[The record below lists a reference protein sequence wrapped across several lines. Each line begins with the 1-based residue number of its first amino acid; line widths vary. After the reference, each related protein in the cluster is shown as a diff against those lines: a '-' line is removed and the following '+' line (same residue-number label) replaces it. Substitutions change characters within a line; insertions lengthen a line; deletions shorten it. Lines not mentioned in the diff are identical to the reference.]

1 METTT
6 QLLSRGE
13 VLDTSPDCFA
23 ELVEFAGDVNSRREL
38 DDHIQQHGYL
48 YIPGFLDRS
57 TVEQVR
63 LEICEQMSHRGLLDP
78 YAELIDCV
86 PNAELSLALEKG
98 KGSASYDDIIPAC
111 PSYRSLIYGD
121 KVSSFYETL
130 LGGKSRHYDFTWFRA
145 VAPGMGTVPHC
156 DVVYM
161 GRGTHELYTMWTPFG
176 DISLEMGGLM
186 VLEGSSSL
194 EVQTRLSSY
203 VTRDVDEYCSNRPVP
218 KHLNFDSTVDNK
230 VWNGWLARNPVTL
243 RKNLG
248 GRWLTTEYSTGDVLI
263 FSVHLVHASLDNQ
276 SSRFRLSTD
285 TRYQRADQPIDDR
298 FIGEGPFGHVGS
310 AKRGRVC

>member
-1 METTT
+1 MTTAT
-6 QLLSRGE
+6 ELLSRGE
-13 VLDTSPDCFA
+13 ALDNSPECFG
-23 ELVEFAGDVNSRREL
+23 ELVEFIGDTNSRKEL

-48 YIPGFLDRS
+48 YIPAFFDRCV
-57 TVEQVR
+57 VEQVR
-63 LEICEQMSHRGLLDP
+63 LEICEQMNQRGLLDP
-78 YAELIDCV
+78 HADLIDCV
-86 PNAELSLALEKG
+86 PNSQLSLALEKG
-98 KGSASYDDIIPAC
+98 KGSASYDDITPAC

-130 LGGKSRHYDFTWFRA
+130 LGGELRHYNFTWFRA
-145 VAPGMGTVPHC
+145 VAPGTGTVPHC

-186 VLEGSSSL
+186 VLEDSSSL
-194 EVQTRLSSY
+194 EVQSRLVNY
-203 VTRDVDEYCSNRPVP
+203 VTRDVDEYCSNRLVP
-218 KHLNFDSTVDNK
+218 EHINLDSTVDNK

-248 GRWLTTEYSTGDVLI
+248 GRWLTTEYAMGDVLI
-263 FSVHLVHASLDNQ
+263 FSVHLVHASLGNQ

-285 TRYQRADQPIDDR
+285 SRYQRADQPIDDR
-298 FIGEGPFGHVGS
+298 FIGEGPHGHVGS